1 MKKEVSLLGM
11 QGNFKTAVTE
21 LMNGKL
27 FTDVEPEKDSEEMTE
42 TTSAG
47 IGADVSFGLGSS
59 NDTISKARTG
69 SLIAEDMVIEGSVR
83 SESPI
88 QVNGKVR
95 GNVTSARDIISRGA
109 IEGDIKGG
117 SITLIKSSVKG
128 NLAAGNFLSMDADSI
143 VVGNIEATGVEING
157 KVKGDVHVSDNANLR
172 KAAVILGNLTAKSL
186 SIEAG
191 AAIKGK
197 MEILPSPIQ
206 EKDFKALE
214 GKGTEN
220 DRDSFIGMEN
230 DDSTEK

>member
-1 MKKEVSLLGM
+1 LGM

-27 FTDVEPEKDSEEMTE
+27 FTENEMEKPVEDLTAEPVM
-42 TTSAG
+42 
-47 IGADVSFGLGSS
+47 GAPAASFGLG
-59 NDTISKARTG
+59 NTNETVAKARTG

-109 IEGDIKGG
+109 VEGDVKGG
-117 SITLIKSSVKG
+117 SITLIKSSIKG
-128 NLAAGNFLSMDADSI
+128 NLSAGNFLSMDADSI
-143 VVGNIEATGVEING
+143 VVGNIEAAGVEING

-172 KAAVILGNLTAKSL
+172 KDAVVLGNLTAKSL

-197 MEILPSPIQ
+197 MEILPAPIQ

-214 GKGTEN
+214 GKAAEAAGKN
-220 DRDSFIGMEN
+220 SFIDIPEE
-230 DDSTEK
+230 TETEQ

>member
-1 MKKEVSLLGM
+1 M
-11 QGNFKTAVTE
+11 QGNFKTAVSE

-27 FTDVEPEKDSEEMTE
+27 FTEGEAEKTMEE
-42 TTSAG
+42 TTESSSTSSANASFG
-47 IGADVSFGLGSS
+47 IGNT
-59 NDTISKARTG
+59 NDSIAKARTG

-109 IEGDIKGG
+109 IEGDVRGG
-117 SITLIKSSVKG
+117 SITLIKSSIKG
-128 NLAAGNFLSMDADSI
+128 NLAAGNFLSMDAESI

-172 KAAVILGNLTAKSL
+172 KDAVVLGNLTAKSL

-197 MEILPSPIQ
+197 MEILPAPIQ

-214 GKGTEN
+214 GKTASDNTGKN
-220 DRDSFIGMEN
+220 SFIDIPEEEE
-230 DDSTEK
+230 TEQ

>member
-1 MKKEVSLLGM
+1 MGM

-27 FTDVEPEKDSEEMTE
+27 FTETEAEKVVEDVAEPIS
-42 TTSAG
+42 TSTPSS
-47 IGADVSFGLGSS
+47 SFGLGSA
-59 NDTISKARTG
+59 NDSIAKARTG

-109 IEGDIKGG
+109 IEGDVKGG
-117 SITLIKSSVKG
+117 SITLIKSSIKG

-143 VVGNIEATGVEING
+143 VVGNIDATGVEING

-172 KAAVILGNLTAKSL
+172 KDAVVLGNLTAKSL

-197 MEILPSPIQ
+197 MEILPAPIQ

-214 GKGTEN
+214 GKAASESGAKN
-220 DRDSFIGMEN
+220 SFISIE
-230 DDSTEK
+230 EEEEPEQ

>member
-1 MKKEVSLLGM
+1 LGM
-11 QGNFKTAVTE
+11 QGNFKTAVSE

-27 FTDVEPEKDSEEMTE
+27 FTETEAEKPDEDTATAPEPFGLGS
-42 TTSAG
+42 
-47 IGADVSFGLGSS
+47 ADVSFGSTS
-59 NDTISKARTG
+59 TNDSIAKARTG

-128 NLAAGNFLSMDADSI
+128 NLAAGNFLSMDADSM
-143 VVGNIEATGVEING
+143 VVGNIDATGVEING
-157 KVKGDVHVSDNANLR
+157 KIKGDVRVSENATLR

-197 MEILPSPIQ
+197 MEILPAPIQ

-214 GKGTEN
+214 GKSSDN
-220 DRDSFIGMEN
+220 VRDSFIDIEEEN
-230 DDSTEK
+230 KEI

>member
-1 MKKEVSLLGM
+1 M
-11 QGNFKTAVTE
+11 QGNFKSAVTE

-27 FTDVEPEKDSEEMTE
+27 FTETE
-42 TTSAG
+42 TEKEPVEEITESQPS
-47 IGADVSFGLGSS
+47 IISNDVSFGLGSG
-59 NDTISKARTG
+59 NDNISKARTG

-88 QVNGKVR
+88 QINGKVR
-95 GNVTSARDIISRGA
+95 GNVVSARDIISRGA
-109 IEGDIKGG
+109 IEGDVKGG

-128 NLAAGNFLSMDADSI
+128 NLAAGNFLSMDLDSI
-143 VVGNIEATGVEING
+143 VVGNIDATGVEING
-157 KVKGDVHVSDNANLR
+157 KVKGDVKVTENATLR

-197 MEILPSPIQ
+197 MEILPAPIQ

-214 GKGTEN
+214 GKSADSSSN
-220 DRDSFIGMEN
+220 DSFISSSE
-230 DDSTEK
+230 DDTDK

>member
-1 MKKEVSLLGM
+1 LGM
-11 QGNFKTAVTE
+11 QGNFKTAVSE

-27 FTDVEPEKDSEEMTE
+27 FTETEAEKPEEE
-42 TTSAG
+42 TTAEPFG
-47 IGADVSFGLGSS
+47 IGTGDVSFGSTNTS
-59 NDTISKARTG
+59 DSIAKARTG

-109 IEGDIKGG
+109 IEGDVKGG

-128 NLAAGNFLSMDADSI
+128 NLSAGNFLSMDADSM
-143 VVGNIEATGVEING
+143 VVGNIDATGVEING
-157 KVKGDVHVSDNANLR
+157 KIKGDVRVSENATLR

-197 MEILPSPIQ
+197 MEILPAPIQ

-214 GKGTEN
+214 GKSS
-220 DRDSFIGMEN
+220 DSARDSFIDIEEEN
-230 DDSTEK
+230 KEV